1 MELQE
6 NKTSENFLDN
16 INYSLKKSYRR
27 KNNMIII
34 LRLYILLGLLSAIF
48 GILYFISSF
57 YEFDMNITQRF
68 SLIIT
73 GVGLFVALFAKFYME
88 LNKEREKE
96 LEDKNNDLALL
107 SSFILN
113 WTNLERATSFYLHD
127 NQIQNSKF
135 NIGKNL
141 RILNEQGILNTRD
154 FLTLEKALDV
164 RNKIVHQGQFSDKIM
179 IHNLNDEVEK
189 ITNKII
195 DNPPPHYA

>member
-1 MELQE
+1 MDLQE

-27 KNNMIII
+27 KNKMKII
-34 LRLYILLGLLSAIF
+34 LRWYILIGLLAAIF

-57 YEFDMNITQRF
+57 YEFYMNITQRM

-73 GVGLFVALFAKFYME
+73 GVGLFIALFAKFYIE
-88 LNKEREKE
+88 INKEREKE
-96 LEDKNNDLALL
+96 LEEKNNDLALL

-113 WTNLERATSFYLHD
+113 WTNLERATNYYLQD

-135 NIGKNL
+135 SIGKNL
-141 RILNEQGILNTRD
+141 RILNEKGILNTRD

-164 RNKIVHQGQFSDKIM
+164 RNKIVHHGQFSNKIM
-179 IHNLNDEVEK
+179 IQNLNEEVEK

-195 DNPPPHYA
+195 DNPPHYA